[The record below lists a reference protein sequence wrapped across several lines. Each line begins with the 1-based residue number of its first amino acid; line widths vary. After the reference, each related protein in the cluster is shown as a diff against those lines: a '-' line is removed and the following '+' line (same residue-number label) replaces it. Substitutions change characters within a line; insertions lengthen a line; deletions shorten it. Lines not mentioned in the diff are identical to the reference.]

1 MGKVKQSLI
10 EFQDKIT
17 DDAIKVID
25 DLIKDRLGGDNGRP
39 LNINFSVQ
47 ATLWN
52 DHTYISRELI
62 PMWFDDDTKNK
73 IRQVIKEF
81 YEGLSEQEIKEY
93 NK

>member
-1 MGKVKQSLI
+1 MVTQIIYDLNTQITRRNMKV
-10 EFQDKIT
+10 
-17 DDAIKVID
+17 
-25 DLIKDRLGGDNGRP
+25 KDRLGGDNSRP

>member
-1 MGKVKQSLI
+1 MK
-10 EFQDKIT
+10 
-17 DDAIKVID
+17 
-25 DLIKDRLGGDNGRP
+25 IKDRLGGDNSRP

-52 DHTYISRELI
+52 DNTYISRELI

>member
-1 MGKVKQSLI
+1 MVMQIIYDLNT
-10 EFQDKIT
+10 QIT
-17 DDAIKVID
+17 RRNMK
-25 DLIKDRLGGDNGRP
+25 IKDRLGGDNSRP
-39 LNINFSVQ
+39 LNVNFSVQ

-52 DHTYISRELI
+52 DNTYISRELI

-93 NK
+93 NKWLKEW

>member
-17 DDAIKVID
+17 IDAIKVID